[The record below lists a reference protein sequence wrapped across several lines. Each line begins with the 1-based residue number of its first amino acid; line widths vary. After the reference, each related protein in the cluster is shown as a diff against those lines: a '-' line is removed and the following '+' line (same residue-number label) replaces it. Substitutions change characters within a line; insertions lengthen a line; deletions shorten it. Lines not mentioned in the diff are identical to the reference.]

1 MLTDLRENSQ
11 HFVIYLLF
19 GILIFVFIFFF
30 GPQTDGCRPGATQ
43 ARVGWAAT
51 VADVDLTQQE
61 VEVAIRRRLTT
72 EDMRDEDLSRLRR
85 ETLLQLID
93 QVAIAEKA
101 RAAGFAIS
109 RDEIARFLINKEEN
123 PEFGLFAR
131 RNGKFDYDYF
141 KNRIQSFGTS
151 VETYYEIL
159 ERELLV
165 RRYIDFLAGQVQVSD
180 AEVRALFDRR
190 ERKWNL
196 SFVSFEAP
204 AVEGDD
210 EPKADAATAAT
221 FAAAN
226 EAALKKF
233 YDDNKAR
240 YDRPTEIRIRRIQIS
255 PAKDGGDAAKAEA
268 RARIEALRTEAT
280 AAGADFEALAR
291 EKSEGSFKEQGGDM
305 GWQTQ
310 ENSSA
315 ENWGVFSKLAQ
326 GQISEIQEAPFGL
339 WFARADEIRA
349 PVKRSFDEVKS
360 EIAALLAA
368 REQRN
373 AEVRTRAQ
381 AELLEVRAGK
391 SFLDIMRARMPA
403 PPKPVEGE
411 AAELP
416 PDPSIPET
424 GEFSLDDLVAP
435 DTVPGIGKSAR
446 LVSLL
451 PALTEQTPLV
461 DELVEVDDRI
471 YIVRLVKRAEP
482 TDDGFATQ
490 RASLAAEL
498 RALRALSFI
507 GGWQQRLFGN
517 PSNRAMLSMLPDSGV
532 NALLPDLASDTSI
545 RVNLEAFPAS
555 APPSAAPSAGG

>member
-11 HFVIYLLF
+11 HFVIYLMF

-109 RDEIARFLINKEEN
+109 RDEIARFLIDKDEN

-165 RRYIDFLAGQVQVSD
+165 RRYIDFLAGQVHVAD
-180 AEVRALFDRR
+180 AEVRALYDRR

-204 AVEGDD
+204 PVEGEE

-221 FAAAN
+221 YAAAN

-240 YDRPTEIRIRRIQIS
+240 YDRPTEIRIRRVQIS
-255 PAKDGGDAAKAEA
+255 PAKDGGEAAKTEA
-268 RARIEALRTEAT
+268 RARIDALRTEAT
-280 AAGADFEALAR
+280 APGADFEALAR

-326 GQISEIQEAPFGL
+326 GQVSEVQEAPFGF

-349 PVKRSFDEVKS
+349 PVKRTFDEVKS

-368 REQRN
+368 REQRD

-381 AELLEVRAGK
+381 AELLEVRNGK
-391 SFLDIMRARMPA
+391 SFLDILRARMPA
-403 PPKPVEGE
+403 PPKPADGE
-411 AAELP
+411 VAELP

-424 GEFSLDDLVAP
+424 GEFSLDDLVVP

-451 PALTEQTPLV
+451 PALTEQAPLV
-461 DELVEVDDRI
+461 DELVEVDGRV
-471 YIVRLVKRAEP
+471 YIVRLAKRVEP
-482 TDDGFATQ
+482 TEEGFATQ
-490 RASLAAEL
+490 RAALAAEL

-517 PSNRAMLSMLPDSGV
+517 PSNRAMLGMLPDSGV
-532 NALLPDLASDTSI
+532 NALLPDLTSDTSI

-555 APPSAAPSAGG
+555 APPSAAASAGG